1 MPKLTDKLVRRV
13 VVSVPVF
20 SRNRAFMSVLD
31 ALDWTISRPFS
42 EFRDLPPNRMR
53 IRVGV
58 GNRILFNQAQY
69 LEYGAGTV
77 VELMSESLLSL
88 DSNVLDIGSGCG
100 RLAAALERFGLRG
113 CYSGIE
119 VDQEMVEWC
128 RRHFPAERFQF
139 HYANVYSSV
148 YNPDGER
155 GPYRVPLD
163 DATQDLV
170 IGQSL
175 FTHLLPDDLANYLR
189 EAHRVLRPGG
199 SMYMGVFCLDDM
211 QDLGLL
217 GGRWSFPAA
226 IGPAHVENERFPEAA
241 VAYERGYLREA
252 AKAAAFSEVE
262 ITPREPQSIL
272 RCRR

>member
-1 MPKLTDKLVRRV
+1 MPQVTDRLARRIV
-13 VVSVPVF
+13 ASVPVL
-20 SRNRAFMSVLD
+20 SRNRVFMSVLD
-31 ALDWTISRPFS
+31 AFDWAISQPFR
-42 EFRDLPPNRMR
+42 EFRKLPPNRMR

-69 LEYGAGTV
+69 LEYGADTV
-77 VELMSESLLSL
+77 VELMSERLLSL

-113 CYSGIE
+113 RYTGIE
-119 VDQEMVEWC
+119 VDREMVEWC
-128 RRHFPAERFQF
+128 RRHFPADRFEF
-139 HYANVYSSV
+139 HYADVYSSV
-148 YNPDGER
+148 YNPTGER

-189 EAHRVLRPGG
+189 EAHRVLRPSGT
-199 SMYMGVFCLDDM
+199 MYMGVFCLEDM
-211 QDLGLL
+211 QGFGLL

-226 IGPAHVENERFPEAA
+226 IGPARIENERYPEAA
-241 VAYERGYLREA
+241 VAYEQGYLYDA
-252 AKAAAFSEVE
+252 ARAAAFTDVE
-262 ITPREPQSIL
+262 IAPRVPQSIL